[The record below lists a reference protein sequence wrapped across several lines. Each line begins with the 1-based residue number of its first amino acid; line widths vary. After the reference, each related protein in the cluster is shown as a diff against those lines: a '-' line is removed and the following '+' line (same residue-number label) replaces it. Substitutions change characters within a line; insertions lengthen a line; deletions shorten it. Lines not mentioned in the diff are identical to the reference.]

1 MSDRIRGNKKPT
13 ESTDT
18 NLAALRTAYF
28 EYVELSKLLFASTQ
42 EIIYD
47 INELPDTSKFLEPA
61 KKIANELGVSWES
74 MTHEESNRIMLAL
87 LEEYYNKMAE
97 VADTTDIILQVSFKL
112 NSKNE
117 QRKKK
122 QTIGCL

>member
-1 MSDRIRGNKKPT
+1 MSNRIRGNKKPT
-13 ESTDT
+13 ESTET

-42 EIIYD
+42 EMIYD
-47 INELPDTSKFLEPA
+47 INELPETNKFFEPA
-61 KKIANELGVSWES
+61 NKIANDLGVSWKT

-97 VADTTDIILQVSFKL
+97 VADTNDIILQVSFKL

-122 QTIGCL
+122 

>member
-1 MSDRIRGNKKPT
+1 MSNRIRGNKKPT
-13 ESTDT
+13 ESTEI
-18 NLAALRTAYF
+18 NLSALRTAYF

-61 KKIANELGVSWES
+61 KKIANELKVSWTT

-122 QTIGCL
+122 

>member
-13 ESTDT
+13 ESTET

-42 EIIYD
+42 EMIYD
-47 INELPDTSKFLEPA
+47 INELPETNKFFEPA
-61 KKIANELGVSWES
+61 NKIANDLGVSWKT

-97 VADTTDIILQVSFKL
+97 VADTNDIILQVSFKL
-112 NSKNE
+112 NSKKNE

-122 QTIGCL
+122 

>member
-1 MSDRIRGNKKPT
+1 MSNRIRGNKKPT
-13 ESTDT
+13 ESTET

-42 EIIYD
+42 EVVYD

-61 KKIANELGVSWES
+61 KKIANELEVSWKT

-112 NSKNE
+112 NSKKNE

-122 QTIGCL
+122 

>member
-1 MSDRIRGNKKPT
+1 MSNRIRGNKKPT
-13 ESTDT
+13 ESTET

-47 INELPDTSKFLEPA
+47 INELPETNKFFEPA
-61 KKIANELGVSWES
+61 NKIANELEVSWQT

-97 VADTTDIILQVSFKL
+97 VADTNDIILQVSFKL

-122 QTIGCL
+122 